1 MVTSIWHKVPK
12 IRRFPAP
19 FRLKVTVISG
29 FNTDIEFNKTVY
41 HVQTEDKGLRSR
53 LIVSLVYD
61 RGTIL
66 ASKRASYD
74 DLAAGN
80 FDEKELTERLNRQH
94 KLICAAVKAGRIGEL
109 QEMAGKARAKSAPDQ
124 APVEVAAPERV
135 QSLPAAPIP
144 VGKIEIEHVHAA
156 SLPNILETVAPT
168 APAQAPFAPIVVPI
182 EQPETDPFADAPLF
196 EGVSIIE
203 EDEILPAEAVAV
215 VSELSGI
222 ERPTNSKLSLE
233 LLGES
238 KFKGGDRR
246 TVNIMVCRGTE
257 RKVVGNAEIMIKVL
271 GSSFRPVI
279 FHARSDANG
288 LAKVHMQ
295 LPHFDAGRAA
305 LLIRAIA
312 NGEELELRRAVT
324 PG

>member
-1 MVTSIWHKVPK
+1 M
-12 IRRFPAP
+12 
-19 FRLKVTVISG
+19 ISG
-29 FNTDIEFNKTVY
+29 FNTDIEFNNTVY
-41 HVQTEDKGLRSR
+41 HVQTEDKGLKSR

-61 RGTIL
+61 KGTIL

-74 DLAAGN
+74 DLVAGK

-94 KLICAAVKAGRIGEL
+94 KLMCAAVKAGRIGEL
-109 QEMAGKARAKSAPDQ
+109 QEMTGKERVKSALVQ
-124 APVEVAAPERV
+124 APVEVAVSETVPRV
-135 QSLPAAPIP
+135 QSAPIP
-144 VGKIEIEHVHAA
+144 VGKLEIERVLAV
-156 SLPNILETVAPT
+156 SPPNIVETDARVAPAELPLT
-168 APAQAPFAPIVVPI
+168 LIVVPI
-182 EQPETDPFADAPLF
+182 EQPESDPFSDAPLF

-203 EDEILPAEAVAV
+203 DDAILPAEAVEV
-215 VSELSGI
+215 VSELSGQ
-222 ERPTNSKLSLE
+222 ERPANQKLSLE
-233 LLGES
+233 MLGES

-246 TVNIMVCRGTE
+246 TVNVMVCRGTE
-257 RKVVGNAEIMIKVL
+257 RKVIAGAEIMIKVL

-312 NGEELELRRAVT
+312 DGEEIELRRAVT